1 MTAEQFRLETQRGIT
16 QILNNFMDA
25 NQIPAAYMEDAINK
39 YLVGLKDQVM
49 QEFIMA
55 ASQPTIQ
62 EQSEK
67 EEKGGSE

>member
-25 NQIPAAYMEDAINK
+25 NQISAAYMEDAINK

-62 EQSEK
+62 EQPEK
-67 EEKGGSE
+67 EEEGGSE

>member
-16 QILNNFMDA
+16 QILNNFMSA

-55 ASQPTIQ
+55 ASQQTIQ

-67 EEKGGSE
+67 EEEGGSE